1 MAVEITLQ
9 DRTLVA
15 VLDGEIDHHCA
26 QPMRNEI
33 D

>member
-15 VLDGEIDHHCA
+15 VLDGEIDHHLSL
-26 QPMRNEI
+26 I
-33 D
+33 HI